1 MDTIVADISAIL
13 AIGAATGT
21 TFLAQA
27 GRGTMELARK
37 LATARIDRSRARQIR
52 IFTVII

>member
-13 AIGAATGT
+13 ALGAATGT